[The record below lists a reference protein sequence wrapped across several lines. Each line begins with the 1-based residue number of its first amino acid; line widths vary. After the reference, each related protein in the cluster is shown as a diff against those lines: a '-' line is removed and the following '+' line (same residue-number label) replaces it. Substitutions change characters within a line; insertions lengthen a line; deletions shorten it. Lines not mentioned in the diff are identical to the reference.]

1 MENKVV
7 LITGASGGIGREVA
21 RMFCEKGSSVIL
33 SGTKT
38 SVLKKLANDLDG
50 DVKIIDSSLKDI
62 TNFEKKLNGLNLN
75 VDILINNAGITKDG
89 LLIRMNDEDIDS
101 VLNIN
106 LSSMIKLSRIVLK
119 NMMKKRFGRII
130 SISSV
135 VGFSGNAG
143 QTNYS
148 ASKAGVVGMSKSLAL
163 EFARK
168 NINVNCISP
177 GFIETPMTAKLD
189 QKVRDMLISK
199 IPSSKL
205 GLPKDVAYAAAFL
218 SSDLSN
224 YITGETLHVNGGLY
238 LGWQNCFLI

>member
-21 RMFCEKGSSVIL
+21 RMFCENGSSVIL

-38 SVLKKLANDLDG
+38 IVLKKLANELDG

-106 LSSMIKLSRIVLK
+106 LSSMIKLSKIVLK

-148 ASKAGVVGMSKSLAL
+148 ASKSGIIGFTKSLAL
-163 EFARK
+163 EVASRG
-168 NINVNCISP
+168 ITVNSVAP
-177 GFIETPMTAKLD
+177 GYIMTPMTENLNED
-189 QKVRDMLISK
+189 QKLNILSK
-199 IPSSKL
+199 IPIRRF
-205 GLPKDVAYAAAFL
+205 GEPKDVANAIKFL
-218 SSDLSN
+218 ASEKSS
-224 YITGETLHVNGGLY
+224 YITGNTIHVNGGLAM
-238 LGWQNCFLI
+238 I

>member
-21 RMFCEKGSSVIL
+21 RMFCENGSSVIL

-38 SVLKKLANDLDG
+38 SLLKKLANELDG
-50 DVKIIDSSLKDI
+50 NVKIIDSSLKDI

-148 ASKAGVVGMSKSLAL
+148 ASKSGIIGFTKSLAL
-163 EFARK
+163 EVASRG
-168 NINVNCISP
+168 ITVNSVAP
-177 GFIETPMTAKLD
+177 GYIITPMTENLNED
-189 QKVRDMLISK
+189 QKLTILSK
-199 IPSSKL
+199 IPIRRF
-205 GLPKDVAYAAAFL
+205 GEPKDVANAIKFL
-218 SSDLSN
+218 ASEKSS
-224 YITGETLHVNGGLY
+224 YITGNTIHVNGGLAM
-238 LGWQNCFLI
+238 I

>member
-38 SVLKKLANDLDG
+38 SLLKKLANELDG

-148 ASKAGVVGMSKSLAL
+148 ASKSGIIGFTKSLAL
-163 EFARK
+163 EVASRG
-168 NINVNCISP
+168 ITVNSVAP
-177 GFIETPMTAKLD
+177 GYIMTPMTENLNED
-189 QKVRDMLISK
+189 QKLTILSK
-199 IPSSKL
+199 IPIRRF
-205 GLPKDVAYAAAFL
+205 GEPKDVANAIKFL
-218 SSDLSN
+218 ASEKSS
-224 YITGETLHVNGGLY
+224 YITGNTIHVNGGLAM
-238 LGWQNCFLI
+238 I

>member
-21 RMFCEKGSSVIL
+21 RMFCQNGSSVIL

-38 SVLKKLANDLDG
+38 SLLKKLANELDG
-50 DVKIIDSSLKDI
+50 NVKIIDSSLKDI

-89 LLIRMNDEDIDS
+89 LIIRMNDEDIDS

-148 ASKAGVVGMSKSLAL
+148 ASKSGIIGFTKSLAL
-163 EFARK
+163 EVASRG
-168 NINVNCISP
+168 ITVNSVAP
-177 GFIETPMTAKLD
+177 GYIITPMTENLNED
-189 QKVRDMLISK
+189 QKLTILSK
-199 IPSSKL
+199 IPIRRF
-205 GLPKDVAYAAAFL
+205 GEPKDVANAIKFL
-218 SSDLSN
+218 ASEKSS
-224 YITGETLHVNGGLY
+224 YITGNTIHVNGGLAM
-238 LGWQNCFLI
+238 I

>member
-21 RMFCEKGSSVIL
+21 RMFCENGSPVIL

-38 SVLKKLANDLDG
+38 SLLKKLANELDG
-50 DVKIIDSSLKDI
+50 NVKIIDSSLKDI

-148 ASKAGVVGMSKSLAL
+148 ASKSGIIGFTKSLAL
-163 EFARK
+163 EVASRG
-168 NINVNCISP
+168 ITVNSVAP
-177 GFIETPMTAKLD
+177 GYIITPMTENLNED
-189 QKVRDMLISK
+189 QKLTILSK
-199 IPSSKL
+199 IPI
-205 GLPKDVAYAAAFL
+205 GRFGEPKDVANAIKFL
-218 SSDLSN
+218 ASEKSS
-224 YITGETLHVNGGLY
+224 YITGNTIHVNGGLAM
-238 LGWQNCFLI
+238 I

>member
-1 MENKVV
+1 MEKKVV

-38 SVLKKLANDLDG
+38 SLLKKLANELDG
-50 DVKIIDSSLKDI
+50 NVKIIDSSLKDI

-148 ASKAGVVGMSKSLAL
+148 ASKSGIIGFTKSLAL
-163 EFARK
+163 EVASRG
-168 NINVNCISP
+168 ITVNSVAP
-177 GFIETPMTAKLD
+177 GYIMTPMTENLNED
-189 QKVRDMLISK
+189 QKLTILSK
-199 IPSSKL
+199 IPIRRF
-205 GLPKDVAYAAAFL
+205 GEPKDVANAIKFL
-218 SSDLSN
+218 ASEKSS
-224 YITGETLHVNGGLY
+224 YITGNTIHVNGGLAM
-238 LGWQNCFLI
+238 I

>member
-21 RMFCEKGSSVIL
+21 RMFCENGSSVIL

-38 SVLKKLANDLDG
+38 SLLKKLANELDG
-50 DVKIIDSSLKDI
+50 NVKIIDSSLNDI

-106 LSSMIKLSRIVLK
+106 LSSMIKLSKIVLK

-148 ASKAGVVGMSKSLAL
+148 ASKSGIIGFTKSLAL
-163 EFARK
+163 EVASRG
-168 NINVNCISP
+168 ITVNSVAP
-177 GFIETPMTAKLD
+177 GYIMTPMTENLNED
-189 QKVRDMLISK
+189 QKLNILSK
-199 IPSSKL
+199 IPIRRF
-205 GLPKDVAYAAAFL
+205 GEPKDVANAIKFL
-218 SSDLSN
+218 ASEKSS
-224 YITGETLHVNGGLY
+224 YITGNTIHVNGGLAM
-238 LGWQNCFLI
+238 I

>member
-38 SVLKKLANDLDG
+38 SLLKKLANELDG
-50 DVKIIDSSLKDI
+50 DVKIIDSSLEDI
-62 TNFEKKLNGLNLN
+62 SNFEKKLSGLNLN

-148 ASKAGVVGMSKSLAL
+148 ASKSGIIGFTKSLAL
-163 EFARK
+163 EVASRG
-168 NINVNCISP
+168 ITVNSVAP
-177 GFIETPMTAKLD
+177 GYIMTPMTENLNED
-189 QKVRDMLISK
+189 QKLSILSK
-199 IPSSKL
+199 IPIRRF
-205 GLPKDVAYAAAFL
+205 GEPKDVANAIKFL
-218 SSDLSN
+218 ASEKSS
-224 YITGETLHVNGGLY
+224 YITGNTIHVNGGLAM
-238 LGWQNCFLI
+238 I

>member
-21 RMFCEKGSSVIL
+21 RMFCENGSSVIL

-38 SVLKKLANDLDG
+38 SLLKKLANELDG

-148 ASKAGVVGMSKSLAL
+148 ASKSGIIGFTKSLAL
-163 EFARK
+163 EVASRG
-168 NINVNCISP
+168 ITVNSVAP
-177 GFIETPMTAKLD
+177 GYIITPMTENLNED
-189 QKVRDMLISK
+189 QKLSILSK
-199 IPSSKL
+199 IPIRRF
-205 GLPKDVAYAAAFL
+205 GEPKDVANAIKFL
-218 SSDLSN
+218 ASEKSS
-224 YITGETLHVNGGLY
+224 YITGNTIHVNGGLAM
-238 LGWQNCFLI
+238 I

>member
-21 RMFCEKGSSVIL
+21 RMFCENGSSVIL

-38 SVLKKLANDLDG
+38 SLLKKLANELDG
-50 DVKIIDSSLKDI
+50 NVKIIDSSLEDI

-148 ASKAGVVGMSKSLAL
+148 ASKSGIIGFTKSLAL
-163 EFARK
+163 EVASRG
-168 NINVNCISP
+168 ITVNSVAP
-177 GFIETPMTAKLD
+177 GYIITPMTENLNED
-189 QKVRDMLISK
+189 QKLTILSK
-199 IPSSKL
+199 IPIRRF
-205 GLPKDVAYAAAFL
+205 GEPKDVANAIKFL
-218 SSDLSN
+218 ASEKSS
-224 YITGETLHVNGGLY
+224 YITGNTIHVNGGLAM
-238 LGWQNCFLI
+238 I